1 MVARETIISSADAS
15 LEVFGVLLGEDS
27 FSVSID
33 MLLVGDAVIPIH
45 LRDSPIVMKDVRG
58 QHVPWPKQFVLV
70 QERKVTFVNFLCYF
84 LLFVVFCPCTISLT
98 FLLSNSHKFHQVVR
112 VRCLTQN

>member
-1 MVARETIISSADAS
+1 MDKGRDVVARRTIISSADAS
-15 LEVFGVLLGEDS
+15 LEVFGVLLGEDN

-33 MLLVGDAVIPIH
+33 VVLVGDAVIPIH
-45 LRDSPIVMKDVRG
+45 LRDSPVVVKDVLG

-84 LLFVVFCPCTISLT
+84 LLFCC
-98 FLLSNSHKFHQVVR
+98 LL
-112 VRCLTQN
+112 CLHHFIDFFVI